1 MQKLMKK
8 EFSRTE
14 WRNELMVKALGAITG
29 ILLIVVGV
37 IWIILATH
45 LAGLGLQTQPIL
57 ILGLIIS
64 LIGFV
69 IVIIEIIV
77 YLCYQSP
84 VLVIPRG

>member
-1 MQKLMKK
+1 M
-8 EFSRTE
+8 
-14 WRNELMVKALGAITG
+14 
-29 ILLIVVGV
+29 VVGF

-57 ILGLIIS
+57 ILGVVIT

-69 IVIIEIIV
+69 FVIVAIII

-84 VLVIPRG
+84 VLFIPRG

>member
-1 MQKLMKK
+1 MA
-8 EFSRTE
+8 
-14 WRNELMVKALGAITG
+14 KALGAITG
-29 ILLIVVGV
+29 IILIVVGF

-57 ILGLIIS
+57 ILGLIFS

-69 IVIIEIIV
+69 VVVIAIIF